1 MKTLKRIGHFVAIAI
16 LAAVL
21 LVGIPILLLGWL
33 LVALPLMGIYI
44 TALGLT
50 EDK

>member
-1 MKTLKRIGHFVAIAI
+1 MKTIKRLGYKVAMVT

-33 LVALPLMGIYI
+33 LVAIPLMGIYI
-44 TALGLT
+44 LALGLT